1 VHAEMAPQTRVVYT
15 IGTLDTKEEEILYI
29 ADVLKTALSS
39 MQVTQG
45 VKITIIDVSAS
56 HERPPS
62 VAITPAEI
70 IGRLELFKH
79 HPDASRR
86 DASKHLPLDR

>member
-1 VHAEMAPQTRVVYT
+1 MAPQTRVVYT
-15 IGTLDTKEEEILYI
+15 IGTLDTKEEEILYV
-29 ADVLKTALSS
+29 ADVLKTALAT
-39 MQVTQG
+39 MQVAH
-45 VKITIIDVSAS
+45 VKVAIIDVSAGG

-70 IGRLELFKH
+70 IGRLELFKY

-86 DASKHLPLDR
+86 DASKLPNDR